1 MSVVRTHREG
11 ESNEKCGVIIEG
23 FEGQMTA
30 PQGRRYNPG
39 FFVLKT
45 KMVVRGDSL
54 RMTAIFRPFL
64 TPSPPL
70 NAK

>member
-45 KMVVRGDSL
+45 KNCSKVSIKIEV
-54 RMTAIFRPFL
+54 F
-64 TPSPPL
+64 
-70 NAK
+70 